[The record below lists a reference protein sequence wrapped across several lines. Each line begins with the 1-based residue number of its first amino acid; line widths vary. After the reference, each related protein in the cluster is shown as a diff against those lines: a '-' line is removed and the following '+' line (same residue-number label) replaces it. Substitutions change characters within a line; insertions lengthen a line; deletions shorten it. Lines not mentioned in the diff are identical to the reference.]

1 MIIIIASVQVRP
13 DRLDEAL
20 VESRKHVA
28 RSRLEPGCLSHAVHQ
43 DAEDPCRLVFLERW
57 ADQAAVDAHFAVP
70 EARAFAKSLG
80 AMADTPAQLQLFEA
94 TPRG

>member
-1 MIIIIASVQVRP
+1 MIIIVASVLVRP

-20 VESRKHVA
+20 EQSRKHVA
-28 RSRLEPGCLSHAVHQ
+28 RSRAEAGCLSHAVHQ
-43 DAEDPCRLVFLERW
+43 DAEDPCLLVFLERW

-70 EARAFAKSLG
+70 EARAFARSLG
-80 AMADTPAQLQLFEA
+80 TMAATPAEMQLFEA